1 MALLQYKIIKTLF
14 MDCREL
20 RVLLVLWQ
28 IQLSV
33 EEQLKQ

>member
-1 MALLQYKIIKTLF
+1 MVLPQFKIIRILF

>member
-1 MALLQYKIIKTLF
+1 MDLLQYKIIKILF
-14 MDCREL
+14 MDYREL
-20 RVLLVLWQ
+20 KVLLVLWQ